1 MISMKQF
8 SEETRNKMSE
18 SAKKRCSDP
27 KWLENQH
34 NRGTKL
40 TRIHPERKIK
50 HNPDPLHPDEIEM
63 CLTCEKKTCRG
74 CENKFREM
82 RKTT

>member
-1 MISMKQF
+1 MTFTKTLRQ
-8 SEETRNKMSE
+8 
-18 SAKKRCSDP
+18 
-27 KWLENQH
+27 Q
-34 NRGTKL
+34 GKL
-40 TRIHPERKIK
+40 TRIHPEWKIK

>member
-1 MISMKQF
+1 MTFTKTLHQ
-8 SEETRNKMSE
+8 
-18 SAKKRCSDP
+18 
-27 KWLENQH
+27 Q
-34 NRGTKL
+34 GKL

-63 CLTCEKKTCRG
+63 CLSCKKKTCRG
-74 CENKFREM
+74 CENKFREI

>member
-1 MISMKQF
+1 MTFTKTLHQ
-8 SEETRNKMSE
+8 
-18 SAKKRCSDP
+18 
-27 KWLENQH
+27 Q
-34 NRGTKL
+34 GKL

-74 CENKFREM
+74 CENKFRE
-82 RKTT
+82 RYKKNV

>member
-1 MISMKQF
+1 MDIRDRAVLLRPDRKEVLMTFTKTLHQ
-8 SEETRNKMSE
+8 
-18 SAKKRCSDP
+18 
-27 KWLENQH
+27 Q
-34 NRGTKL
+34 GKL